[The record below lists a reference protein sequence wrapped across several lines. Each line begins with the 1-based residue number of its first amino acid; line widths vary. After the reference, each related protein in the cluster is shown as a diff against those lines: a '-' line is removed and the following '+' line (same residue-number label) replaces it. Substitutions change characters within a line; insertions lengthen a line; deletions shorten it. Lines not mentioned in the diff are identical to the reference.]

1 MANKRAGWTL
11 RKKLLV
17 AFLVSG
23 LVPLLASG
31 LITQRMSSAAL
42 QDAANSK
49 LVAIKET
56 KRSQITSY
64 LQTIR
69 DQVITLSASPQT
81 VAAMKAFDSAFHK
94 EFGIRRLND
103 EEFNRFETELRTYY
117 EQEFGRV
124 YRESNDREADID
136 ALFPKER
143 LEIFR
148 QYKYIA
154 GNPNPLGEKDLLNM
168 SETNK
173 SPYDFEHREYHP
185 YFRQYLH
192 KFGYYDIFLVDAN
205 TGHIVY
211 SVFKELDYGTSLKT
225 GPYANTNFA
234 RAYQRALGLGDR
246 DAVVLE
252 DFETYT
258 PSYEAAASFIASPV
272 FEEDKLV
279 GVLVFQMPVQRI
291 NNIMSATDGLG
302 ETGETYLVGP
312 DNLMRS
318 QARYIDESTIGVREV
333 NSETVV
339 KALAGQNGAQMIA
352 DSDGNSIL
360 SSYAPLEVLG
370 LNWAVMAEVNAD
382 EALAA
387 IDSFNQAIVAVLIVA
402 TLVVL
407 LITWYMVRGVQQ
419 QLGADPSDILT
430 ITGSIAAGDLDTEVN
445 VDREQAVGVLS
456 SLLLMRRNLRESIEK
471 DRKINAEMS
480 RIKQALDVV
489 SGNIMLAD
497 ADNNIIYL
505 NHAVTRMFSEAE
517 ADIRRDIP
525 DFDASQLIGSNI
537 DKFHKNP
544 AHQQHMLA
552 NMTEQMDS
560 GLLVGGRTMKF
571 TANPVITE
579 SGERLGTVVEW
590 VDQTLEVAIQ
600 KEIEGLIAAARAGD
614 LSKSI
619 PLQDK
624 QGFFRVLSEGM
635 NELLRTMALVFD
647 DVASVMETLSRGD
660 LQQQIT
666 SDYSGTFGEVKN
678 NVNSTILSLLEIVSS
693 IRSSTELI
701 TSGSDE
707 ISTGNNAL
715 SSRTEQQASSLEET
729 ASAMEELTSTVR
741 QNADNAREANQL
753 SDGAQSTAKEGSEIV
768 GDAIHA
774 MEEIS
779 LASGKISEIVGVIDE
794 IAFQTNL
801 LALNASVE
809 AARAGEQGRGF
820 AVVATEVRNLAQR
833 SATSAREIKDL
844 IVDSVYKV
852 KTGTELVN
860 RSGEALEDI
869 MNSVVK
875 VGDIVA
881 EISSASQEQ
890 AEGIDQINKTVASLD
905 DLTQQNAAL
914 AEQTS
919 AASVSMNEHAINM
932 KVQVDFFQI
941 GAHETSRVEKKP
953 SLVAVSQQPVEKAPR
968 SEKPAAAAE
977 PPKPVAKPV
986 FDLDD
991 DDWEEF

>member
-1 MANKRAGWTL
+1 MANDRAGWTL

-31 LITQRMSSAAL
+31 LITQRLSSTAL

-94 EFGIRRLND
+94 EFGVRRLND

-148 QYKYIA
+148 QHKYIA

-205 TGHIVY
+205 SGHIVY

-234 RAYQRALGLGDR
+234 RAYQRALSLGDR

-272 FEEDKLV
+272 YEEENLV

-291 NNIMSATDGLG
+291 NNIMGATDGLG

-318 QARYIDESTIGVREV
+318 QARYIEDSTIGVREV
-333 NSETVV
+333 NSETVA
-339 KALAGQNGAQMIA
+339 KALAGQNGAQVIA
-352 DSDGNSIL
+352 DADGNSIL

-370 LNWAVMAEVNAD
+370 LNWAVMAEVDAD

-387 IDSFNQAIVAVLIVA
+387 INSFNQAIVAVLIVA

-430 ITGSIAAGDLDTEVN
+430 ITGSIAAGDLDTQVD
-445 VDREQAVGVLS
+445 VDREKAVGVLS

-489 SGNIMLAD
+489 SGNIMVAD
-497 ADNNIIYL
+497 ASNNIIYL

-544 AHQQHMLA
+544 AHQQQMLA

-560 GLLVGGRTMKF
+560 GFLVGGRTMKF

-619 PLQDK
+619 PLHDK

-678 NVNSTILSLLEIVSS
+678 NVNTTILSLLEIVSS

-741 QNADNAREANQL
+741 QNADNARQANQL

-768 GDAIHA
+768 GNAIHA

-779 LASGKISEIVGVIDE
+779 KASEKISEIVGVIDE

-844 IVDSVYKV
+844 IVDSVDKV
-852 KTGTELVN
+852 KTGTDLVN
-860 RSGEALEDI
+860 RSGEALDDI
-869 MNSVVK
+869 LNSVVK

-932 KVQVDFFQI
+932 KAQVDFFQI
-941 GAHETSRVEKKP
+941 GAHETSRVAKKP
-953 SLVAVSQQPVEKAPR
+953 TLVAVAQQPVDISPK
-968 SEKPAAAAE
+968 SEKPAALAE
-977 PPKPVAKPV
+977 QPKTVAKPDV
-986 FDLDD
+986 DLDD